1 MILPCDDLFLRS
13 KATQNP
19 TYSVATNQRL
29 NEVIERE
36 LVELF
41 EREIKYQQAVE
52 RMKFEL
58 LSRLDWSFEGAF
70 NAVDMRREGYLSA
83 DTFKLFLRLNGYTA
97 TQ

>member
-41 EREIKYQQAVE
+41 EREIKYQ
-52 RMKFEL
+52 
-58 LSRLDWSFEGAF
+58 
-70 NAVDMRREGYLSA
+70 
-83 DTFKLFLRLNGYTA
+83 
-97 TQ
+97 